1 MFIRKKKLEKYLRE
15 IKGRNRA
22 ENLGQDYPEQI
33 SEKEEKTN
41 IYLQGYEDG
50 TDNFYHLLCAMFNI
64 KP

>member
-1 MFIRKKKLEKYLRE
+1 MFIRKKKLEKYMKE
-15 IKGRNRA
+15 IKDRNRA

-33 SEKEEKTN
+33 SEKQANTN

-50 TDNFYHLLCAMFNI
+50 TDNFYHLLCAIFNI

>member
-1 MFIRKKKLEKYLRE
+1 MFIRKKKLEKYMKE

-22 ENLGQDYPEQI
+22 ENLGQDYQKHI
-33 SEKEEKTN
+33 SEKQANAN

-50 TDNFYHLLCAMFNI
+50 MDNFYHLLCAMFNI